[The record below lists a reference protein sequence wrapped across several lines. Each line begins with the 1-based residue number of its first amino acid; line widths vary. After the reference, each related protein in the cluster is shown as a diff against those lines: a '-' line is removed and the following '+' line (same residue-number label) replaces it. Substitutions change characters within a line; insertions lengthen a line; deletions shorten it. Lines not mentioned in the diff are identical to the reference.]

1 MSKSAR
7 VLSVESLKDFRL
19 SMVKFVEE
27 ARGALSGVDMEL
39 RRMRDW
45 LERDQLGYWQ
55 AQVKRRS
62 EDVMNARSELAK
74 RKIAAQGSDTIS
86 DTEQKEKLRE
96 AMRRLRVAEEKV
108 ALVKRLIPQL
118 HHTIA
123 EYKSCSSPLSDHLN
137 GGMDKSIHRLGSMIK
152 SLEDYLALS
161 APSAPRISMPNGGSD
176 GGSTTTG
183 GGGSARTGGVSDATS
198 SESQTAPAAAASAA
212 EPSIARPSPAP
223 SETASNPS

>member
-7 VLSVESLKDFRL
+7 VLSVESLKVFRL

-74 RKIAAQGSDTIS
+74 RKIAAQGSDAIS

-118 HHTIA
+118 HHSIA

-137 GGMDKSIHRLGSMIK
+137 GGMDKSIHRLGSMVK

-161 APSAPRISMPNGGSD
+161 APSAPRINVPEGGSG
-176 GGSTTTG
+176 GGSTAT
-183 GGGSARTGGVSDATS
+183 GGGSARAGGVAES
-198 SESQTAPAAAASAA
+198 SSGSAQA
-212 EPSIARPSPAP
+212 EPSVPSPSPAP

>member
-1 MSKSAR
+1 

-55 AQVKRRS
+55 AQVKKRS
-62 EDVMNARSELAK
+62 EEVMNARSELAK

-118 HHTIA
+118 HHSIA

-152 SLEDYLALS
+152 SLEDYLALT
-161 APSAPRISMPNGGSD
+161 APSAPRIDAPGGGS
-176 GGSTTTG
+176 GSGSTAAGG
-183 GGGSARTGGVSDATS
+183 GGGSARTGGVS
-198 SESQTAPAAAASAA
+198 ESTDGGAQAAPAPAA
-212 EPSIARPSPAP
+212 EPSAPGPSPSPAP
-223 SETASNPS
+223 SEAASNPS